1 MLVGR
6 FAVDASVL
14 VAIFKAE
21 PERYKFER
29 ILTKGDWIIGW
40 PTLLEV
46 RIWLIRN
53 QPVRPQIF
61 LEEITAEPSV
71 RQIAFDGPL
80 EKLASQA
87 YAQFGKGRHAAKLNY
102 GDCMAYAVAKHH
114 DVPLLF
120 KGADF
125 GLTDVKLHSESVIIA

>member
-1 MLVGR
+1 MLTGK

-14 VAIFKAE
+14 VAIFKGE
-21 PERYKFER
+21 LERYEFEH

-46 RIWLIRN
+46 GIWLIRN
-53 QPVRPQIF
+53 QPSRPQIF
-61 LEEITAEPSV
+61 LDEIKADHTV
-71 RQIAFDGPL
+71 DLIAFNGPL
-80 EKLASQA
+80 EQIASQA
-87 YAQFGKGRHAAKLNY
+87 YAQFGKGRHPAKLNY
-102 GDCMAYAVAKHH
+102 GDCMAYAVAKYQ

-125 GLTDVKLHSESVIIA
+125 GLTDVKLHEASVITG